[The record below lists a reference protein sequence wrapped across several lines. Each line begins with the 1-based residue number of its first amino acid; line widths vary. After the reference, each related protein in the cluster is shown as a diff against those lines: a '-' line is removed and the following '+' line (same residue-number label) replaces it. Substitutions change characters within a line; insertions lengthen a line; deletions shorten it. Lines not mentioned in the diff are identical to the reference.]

1 MRTRCLIVYCRARAH
16 IHIHTPTYTHIHAPT
31 YTCTEIPLS
40 GLEMPLCVVL
50 FNSRTWKIC
59 VNVYQHASRHL
70 MKTSQNTLDKDFM
83 IWKLS
88 GHDSFDLC
96 DLGYRT
102 LSRYWHTLWKGNK
115 TINTIIIELFFIS
128 SLKQILGIIVIW
140 RYKISIYVNIE
151 DMFL

>member
-1 MRTRCLIVYCRARAH
+1 
-16 IHIHTPTYTHIHAPT
+16 
-31 YTCTEIPLS
+31 
-40 GLEMPLCVVL
+40 
-50 FNSRTWKIC
+50 
-59 VNVYQHASRHL
+59 
-70 MKTSQNTLDKDFM
+70 M